1 MINTILNICLI
12 LLFLFVLFM
21 YLDFYNFK
29 KESKENNKIVI
40 NNVNKNEN
48 VSHNVSQID
57 NERIEQKVDWY
68 SVNKSLL
75 ESKRINKE
83 NSLFIDEIKKAR
95 REAYVIAQ
103 MYENK
108 YKRIYDEVNVGIC
121 NFNVNS
127 GLITSAN
134 KYFFNIYNG
143 SEMSNK
149 MLDDYKNGI
158 NIYNHIPDLYA
169 HLNKKTIYTSNVVL
183 FKQYNNKKIKVK
195 ISVLMSSTEEDEFI
209 LFINNVDNE
218 YRLNEKLTSN
228 IKMIYDLFNN
238 LNVNLYIYSKNKGII
253 KILDKNVNML
263 VDLVNNDHDFAS
275 LNYYFQ
281 DEYFIKILD
290 NNIKRCYD
298 LKESNTYNIKNNN
311 EEVTVCIVPLLKE
324 NQDILSIIIYPDNS
338 KKKNYSK
345 KVEDNK
351 KITNGYGL
359 Y

>member
-1 MINTILNICLI
+1 MMIIFNIIINFSLI
-12 LLFLFVLFM
+12 FLFLLILFM
-21 YLDFYNFK
+21 YLDSYNFK
-29 KESKENNKIVI
+29 NKNNMIVDIKNTNKNVIDNI
-40 NNVNKNEN
+40 NNIKIEPK
-48 VSHNVSQID
+48 ID
-57 NERIEQKVDWY
+57 WNT
-68 SVNKSLL
+68 VNKSLK
-75 ESKRINKE
+75 ENKKINKE

-134 KYFFNIYNG
+134 KYFFNIYNDT
-143 SEMSNK
+143 EINNK
-149 MLDDYKNGI
+149 ILEDYKNGI
-158 NIYNHIPDLYA
+158 NIYNIIPDLYS
-169 HLNKKTIYTSNVVL
+169 HLNKKNIHNSNVVY
-183 FKQYNNKKIKVK
+183 FRQYNNKKIKVK
-195 ISVLMSSTEEDEFI
+195 ISILMSQTEEDEFI

-218 YRLNEKLTSN
+218 YRLNENLTNN

-263 VDLVNNDHDFAS
+263 IDLVHNEHDFAS

-281 DEYFIKILD
+281 DNYFIKILD
-290 NNIKRCYD
+290 NNIKKCYD

-311 EEVTVCIVPLLKE
+311 EEVTVCIVPMLKE

-345 KVEDNK
+345 EIESNKVLV
-351 KITNGYGL
+351 NGYGL